1 MPIAKLSRK
10 FYETFGDDLTTE
22 LVDYLNAVE
31 AGYRSELRDLFE
43 AHFGRFDAKLEQ
55 RSTALDAKLERR
67 FAELDA
73 KLDQQSTGLEAK
85 LERRFTELDAKL
97 ERETAGLDA
106 KLERTTAEI
115 RSEIAGL
122 DAKLEQRIAEVRR
135 EIAEL
140 RGELRAEFHKDIG
153 SVKADLIK
161 WNFAFWVP
169 VALGLIGLYFKG

>member
-43 AHFGRFDAKLEQ
+43 AHFGRFDAKLE
-55 RSTALDAKLERR
+55 
-67 FAELDA
+67 
-73 KLDQQSTGLEAK
+73 
-85 LERRFTELDAKL
+85 
-97 ERETAGLDA
+97 REIAGLDA
-106 KLERTTAEI
+106 KLEQRTAEI
-115 RSEIAGL
+115 RTEIAGL
-122 DAKLEQRIAEVRR
+122 GAKLEQRIAEVRR
-135 EIAEL
+135 EIAEF

-169 VALGLIGLYFKG
+169 VRILISSAIPSIIPLRTKWPSSAVACVGSPKAPD

>member
-55 RSTALDAKLERR
+55 RSTGLDAKLERR
-67 FAELDA
+67 FAELEA
-73 KLDQQSTGLEAK
+73 KVEREIGGLDGK
-85 LERRFTELDAKL
+85 LER
-97 ERETAGLDA
+97 
-106 KLERTTAEI
+106 
-115 RSEIAGL
+115 EIAGL